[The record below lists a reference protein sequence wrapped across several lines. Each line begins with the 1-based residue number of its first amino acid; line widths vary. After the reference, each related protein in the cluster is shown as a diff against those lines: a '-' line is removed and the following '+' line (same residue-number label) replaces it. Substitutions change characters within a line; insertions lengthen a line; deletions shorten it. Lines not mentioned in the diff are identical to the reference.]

1 MYHYNDISNDIYHY
15 HIIYHYHYC
24 ILDVNNY
31 LVSYLPPLFLLG
43 SYSLIIEFS
52 VYGYK
57 YPYSGIKGDLVAY
70 ITVMCTLRH

>member
-1 MYHYNDISNDIYHY
+1 MYQYNDISNDIYHY